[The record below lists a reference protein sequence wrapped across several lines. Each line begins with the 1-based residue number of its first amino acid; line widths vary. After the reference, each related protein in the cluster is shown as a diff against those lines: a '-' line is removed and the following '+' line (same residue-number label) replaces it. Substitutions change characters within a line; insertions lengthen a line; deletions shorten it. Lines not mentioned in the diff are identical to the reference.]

1 MLKKLPLKD
10 VLTQILSDH
19 TADPTFNPL
28 EVSYN
33 STQLYTHQAVFDPF
47 AYMYSSWFVCVSEI
61 YQPTTAFFVNLWSS
75 YVSETAAQLQRQLAA
90 MNAEYDPLLNYDVTE
105 RAADAK
111 KYGDDTSTVT
121 PEGGTHTVQD
131 VKVSGLDSSGFGS
144 DSNHIET
151 DVTPLQGTETETKR
165 VRTGDQTA
173 ELDDLTLTGHE
184 TAEHALRKYGNIGVQ
199 TNAQILQIE
208 VETRKIDLLKS
219 YVKEFIDRYCYYVG

>member
-1 MLKKLPLKD
+1 MLKKLPLKE
-10 VLTQILSDH
+10 VLQQILTDH

-28 EVSYN
+28 EVDYSGEKLYDHQDIFDQLAYN
-33 STQLYTHQAVFDPF
+33 
-47 AYMYSSWFVCVSEI
+47 YSSWFVCVSEI
-61 YQPTTAFFVNLWSS
+61 YQPTTAFFVNLWAS
-75 YVSETAAQLQRQLAA
+75 YVRETASQLKRQIDAMSAA
-90 MNAEYDPLLNYDVTE
+90 YDPLLNYDVTE
-105 RAADAK
+105 KAADAK
-111 KYGDDTSTVT
+111 KFGDDTNTTT
-121 PEGGTHTVQD
+121 PKGGSHTVQD

-173 ELDDLTLTGHE
+173 ALDDLTLTGHE

-208 VETRKIDLLKS
+208 IETRRISLLKS
-219 YVKEFIDRYCYYVG
+219 YVQEFVNRYCYFVG